1 MNSSIAVYVQSSV
14 SLRLG
19 LLYISVFLLAC
30 QHKELIMLD
39 SISKAAWTVVAVS
52 VAVIMVNTAVNTV
65 KKNKGN

>member
-1 MNSSIAVYVQSSV
+1 
-14 SLRLG
+14 
-19 LLYISVFLLAC
+19 
-30 QHKELIMLD
+30 MLD